1 MSNGA
6 STALAART
14 EIGYRMSAVFA
25 IAQRDLTKLLR
36 DRLRMAVNLAFP
48 VTLIVGLGHVL
59 EPTVGQITGLNAV
72 TLALTGVLAATMFQS
87 AAAGMISL
95 VEDRETDFAR
105 EMFIAPLSR
114 ITLMGGKIVGETLVA
129 LCQGGFI
136 VVFALVFGVQVS
148 LGQVVAELGPCI
160 ACCLLGAAFGLA
172 TLSRAAEPAGR
183 HAGFP
188 VPYHPSIRAGRG
200 HRPPSLLADLAEC
213 PRLGHAP
220 PLRRRAR
227 QSSLL
232 RQHPRIRPGRH
243 RRPAGRRG
251 DHVRALCCA
260 SRDGSVGVGKTGAQ
274 PVRPGRLP
282 STTPPLIPLLFLL
295 ADTGG
300 GHRSAA
306 LAVTEALERAFPG
319 RFTPVLLDP
328 LAGPNSRSTLR
339 QVVRL
344 YGPVIRLAPWAWGA
358 IYHASDSPRAAAL
371 LQRTLLRL
379 ADRPVVHAVQQVNP
393 AAIVSFHPLTT
404 AAAVRAARTADGTVP
419 VVTVVTDLITVHTGW
434 YHAGPDHIVVPSAA
448 VRSSRHLAGVP
459 RERCSEIGLPVSS
472 RFCGRRLHPTQRSA
486 LKKALGLD
494 EGRFLVVVTG
504 GGRDRAVS
512 PNVLSLYSTPSTT
525 CKSSPSAGATG
536 GSSNRSGR
544 WLTTLKADWSSRA
557 SWPTWPTGSAAPTP
571 W

>member
-1 MSNGA
+1 
-6 STALAART
+6 
-14 EIGYRMSAVFA
+14 
-25 IAQRDLTKLLR
+25 
-36 DRLRMAVNLAFP
+36 
-48 VTLIVGLGHVL
+48 
-59 EPTVGQITGLNAV
+59 
-72 TLALTGVLAATMFQS
+72 
-87 AAAGMISL
+87 
-95 VEDRETDFAR
+95 
-105 EMFIAPLSR
+105 
-114 ITLMGGKIVGETLVA
+114 
-129 LCQGGFI
+129 
-136 VVFALVFGVQVS
+136 
-148 LGQVVAELGPCI
+148 
-160 ACCLLGAAFGLA
+160 
-172 TLSRAAEPAGR
+172 
-183 HAGFP
+183 
-188 VPYHPSIRAGRG
+188 
-200 HRPPSLLADLAEC
+200 
-213 PRLGHAP
+213 
-220 PLRRRAR
+220 
-227 QSSLL
+227 
-232 RQHPRIRPGRH
+232 
-243 RRPAGRRG
+243 
-251 DHVRALCCA
+251 
-260 SRDGSVGVGKTGAQ
+260 
-274 PVRPGRLP
+274 VRPGRLP

-448 VRSSRHLAGVP
+448 VRSSCHLAGVP

-504 GGRDRAVS
+504 GGEGSGGIAKRAAALLDTFDDVQVVAICGRNRRLQQSLRSLANVAEGRLVVKGFVADMADWLRCADAVVTKAGPGTIAEATCCGAPLVITTHLPGQEKGNTELVVGAGAARHAPGIRDLLDIIGELRHQPAALEAMRQASANLGRPAAADEIAAVVARVSDPTPCSLRPAPPPADSDRA
-512 PNVLSLYSTPSTT
+512 T
-525 CKSSPSAGATG
+525 AAR
-536 GSSNRSGR
+536 GSHHRRPAWRSHDGV
-544 WLTTLKADWSSRA
+544 A
-557 SWPTWPTGSAAPTP
+557 
-571 W
+571 